1 MNPFLVALA
10 VAPALIICFVIY
22 RIDRYDKESHWQL
35 IICFILG
42 MLVTFPAMQIE
53 AFGESFGLNQP
64 GHLGKLILL
73 SFVVV
78 GLTEELA
85 KFMVLIGYAYPRRA
99 FNEPLDGIVYS
110 VMISMGFATLENII
124 YADRFGLETTV
135 LRAFTA
141 VPAHAVF
148 GVFMGYYVGLAKF
161 SKANKIKLILTG
173 VVLAALVHGLYDFF
187 ILQEYYDW
195 LMVFA
200 TLTLCISLYFAI
212 RLVRLHQA
220 NSPFRDQSINEV
232 STVSTAVEIEEAEVI
247 DSNEP
252 NEITDEI
259 IKEMKKDDDG

>member
-73 SFVVV
+73 SFIVV

-85 KFMVLIGYAYPRRA
+85 KFAALICYAYPRRA

-110 VMISMGFATLENII
+110 VMIAMGFATLENII

-161 SKANKIKLILTG
+161 SKTQKIALIVTG
-173 VVLAALVHGLYDFF
+173 ITLATVVHGIYDFF

-212 RLVRLHQA
+212 RLIRLHQA
-220 NSPFRDQSINEV
+220 NSPFRDQPDVAPIPAK
-232 STVSTAVEIEEAEVI
+232 TVSQIEEAEI
-247 DSNEP
+247 IET
-252 NEITDEI
+252 NEITDEV
-259 IKEMKKDDDG
+259 IKEMKNNKDQ

>member
-42 MLVTFPAMQIE
+42 MLVTYPAMQLE
-53 AFGESFGLNQP
+53 AYGESFGLNQP

-85 KFMVLIGYAYPRRA
+85 KFVALIGYAYPRRA

-161 SKANKIKLILTG
+161 SKERKIILIATG
-173 VVLAALVHGLYDFF
+173 VFLAAVIHGLYDFF

-220 NSPFRDQSINEV
+220 NSPFRYQTGTDTVTSKSPTDVEEAQIIGTNEV
-232 STVSTAVEIEEAEVI
+232 
-247 DSNEP
+247 
-252 NEITDEI
+252 TDEI
-259 IKEMKKDDDG
+259 IKEMKKDANP

>member
-10 VAPALIICFVIY
+10 VTPALLICFLIY

-35 IICFILG
+35 IICFVLG
-42 MLVTFPAMQIE
+42 MLVTFPAMHLE
-53 AFGESFGLNQP
+53 SFGESFGLNQP
-64 GHLGKLILL
+64 GHLGKLIIL
-73 SFVVV
+73 SFIVV

-85 KFMVLIGYAYPRRA
+85 KFVALIGYAYPRKA

-110 VMISMGFATLENII
+110 VMIAMGFATLENII

-148 GVFMGYYVGLAKF
+148 AVFMGYYVGLAKF
-161 SKANKIKLILTG
+161 NKTRRLILIVSG
-173 VVLAALVHGLYDFF
+173 VLLASMVHGLYDFF

-200 TLTLCISLYFAI
+200 TMTLCVSLYFAI
-212 RLVRLHQA
+212 RLVRLHQF
-220 NSPFRDQSINEV
+220 NSPFRDDPDSSVEV
-232 STVSTAVEIEEAEVI
+232 AIVVEEAESEIV
-247 DSNEP
+247 EP
-252 NEITDEI
+252 NEITDEV
-259 IKEMKKDDDG
+259 IKEMKSKPKL

>member
-22 RIDRYDKESHWQL
+22 RVDRYDKESHWQL
-35 IICFILG
+35 IICFVLG
-42 MLVTFPAMQIE
+42 MLITFPAMHIE
-53 AFGESFGLNQP
+53 AYGESFGLNQP

-73 SFVVV
+73 SFIVV
-78 GLTEELA
+78 GLTEELT
-85 KFMVLIGYAYPRRA
+85 KFAVLIFYAYPRRA

-110 VMISMGFATLENII
+110 VMIAMGFATLENII

-161 SKANKIKLILTG
+161 SKKNKIALIAIG
-173 VVLAALVHGLYDFF
+173 VVLAAVVHGTYDFF

-200 TLTLCISLYFAI
+200 TLTLCVSLYFAI
-212 RLVRLHQA
+212 KLVRLHQA
-220 NSPFRDQSINEV
+220 NSPFRDQPSDDAPSSKITN
-232 STVSTAVEIEEAEVI
+232 EIEEAEI
-247 DSNEP
+247 IIET
-252 NEITDEI
+252 NEITDEV
-259 IKEMKKDDDG
+259 IKEMKKDGNT

>member
-35 IICFILG
+35 IVCFVLG
-42 MLVTFPAMQIE
+42 MLVTFPAMHIE

-64 GHLGKLILL
+64 DHLGKLILL
-73 SFVVV
+73 SFIVV

-85 KFMVLIGYAYPRRA
+85 KFAALIFYAYPRRA

-110 VMISMGFATLENII
+110 VMIAMGFATLENII

-161 SKANKIKLILTG
+161 SKGKKIVLITTG
-173 VVLAALVHGLYDFF
+173 VILAATVHGLYDFF

-220 NSPFRDQSINEV
+220 NSPFRGPPVADSLI
-232 STVSTAVEIEEAEVI
+232 SKTASEIEEAEI
-247 DSNEP
+247 IET
-252 NEITDEI
+252 NEITDEV
-259 IKEMKKDDDG
+259 IKEMKKDSNPDS

>member
-42 MLVTFPAMQIE
+42 MLVTFPAMHLE
-53 AFGESFGLNQP
+53 AYGESFGLNQP

-85 KFMVLIGYAYPRRA
+85 KFVVLIGYAYPRRA

-161 SKANKIKLILTG
+161 SKGKKIALISAG
-173 VVLAALVHGLYDFF
+173 IFLAAVVHGIYDFF

-220 NSPFRDQSINEV
+220 NSPFRYQTITDTPSSKNTTGVEEAQIIEANEV
-232 STVSTAVEIEEAEVI
+232 
-247 DSNEP
+247 
-252 NEITDEI
+252 TDEV
-259 IKEMKKDDDG
+259 IKEMKKDSNP

>member
-42 MLVTFPAMQIE
+42 MLVTFPAMQLE
-53 AFGESFGLNQP
+53 AYGESFGLNQP

-85 KFMVLIGYAYPRRA
+85 KFVALIGYAYPRRA

-161 SKANKIKLILTG
+161 SNGRKIILIATG
-173 VVLAALVHGLYDFF
+173 VFLAAVIHGLYDFF

-220 NSPFRDQSINEV
+220 NSPFRYQTVTDSVTSKSPTDVEEAQIIETNEV
-232 STVSTAVEIEEAEVI
+232 
-247 DSNEP
+247 
-252 NEITDEI
+252 TDEI
-259 IKEMKKDDDG
+259 IKEMKKDANP

>member
-53 AFGESFGLNQP
+53 AYGESFGLNQP

-73 SFVVV
+73 SFIVV

-85 KFMVLIGYAYPRRA
+85 KFVALIGYAYPRRA

-161 SKANKIKLILTG
+161 SKRKKMGLIATG
-173 VVLAALVHGLYDFF
+173 VFFATVIHGLYDFF

-220 NSPFRDQSINEV
+220 NSPFRHQTDSVTPTSKKN
-232 STVSTAVEIEEAEVI
+232 VEIEEAKI
-247 DSNEP
+247 IEP
-252 NEITDEI
+252 NEITDEV
-259 IKEMKKDDDG
+259 IKEMKKDTKE

>member
-42 MLVTFPAMQIE
+42 MLITLPAMQIE

-73 SFVVV
+73 SFLVV
-78 GLTEELA
+78 GLTEELV
-85 KFMVLIGYAYPRRA
+85 KFVVLICYAYPRRA

-148 GVFMGYYVGLAKF
+148 GVFMGYYIGLAKF
-161 SKANKIKLILTG
+161 SKSRKITLIASG
-173 VVLAALVHGLYDFF
+173 VVLAAVVHGLYDFF

-200 TLTLCISLYFAI
+200 TLTLCVSLYFAI

-220 NSPFRDQSINEV
+220 NSPFRDQPSTETV
-232 STVSTAVEIEEAEVI
+232 ALKTVSEIEEAEI
-247 DSNEP
+247 IET
-252 NEITDEI
+252 NEITDEV
-259 IKEMKKDDDG
+259 IKEMKNNEKL